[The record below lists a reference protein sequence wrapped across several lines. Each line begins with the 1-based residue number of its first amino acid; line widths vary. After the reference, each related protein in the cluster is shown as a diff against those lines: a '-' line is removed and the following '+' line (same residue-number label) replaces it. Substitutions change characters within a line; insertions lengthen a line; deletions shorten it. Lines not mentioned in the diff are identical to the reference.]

1 MRVNKAGEAISGFI
15 LNCTPL
21 YIFIFNELFRCF
33 VLYFFFFFL
42 IGLIFSKGLAL
53 RMIVLIEILLL
64 IQRVMNDKSLAR
76 YELRVI
82 GDERHF

>member
-15 LNCTPL
+15 LNCTPP
-21 YIFIFNELFRCF
+21 FIFNELFRCF

-64 IQRVMNDKSLAR
+64 IRRVTNDKSLAR

>member
-15 LNCTPL
+15 LNCTPPF
-21 YIFIFNELFRCF
+21 IIFNELFRCF

-42 IGLIFSKGLAL
+42 IGLIFSKSFAL

-64 IQRVMNDKSLAR
+64 IRRVTNDKSLAR

>member
-15 LNCTPL
+15 LNCTPPF
-21 YIFIFNELFRCF
+21 IIFNELFRCF

-64 IQRVMNDKSLAR
+64 IRRVTNDKSLAR